1 MIRFVS
7 AKPAFLS
14 PDNLFRIFKYAI
26 YILLAYDGVQF
37 FAGDVIASAEIFGDS
52 VSWRN
57 VIEAY
62 SATFD
67 TAAWVVLLL
76 LFELETA
83 VIPDHLLKGGLK
95 WLLKSLSAA
104 AYFFILYSFYGYI
117 VKYGVVNDL
126 TAFSIA
132 DVCNLIGTNFTY
144 VVTLDEYLPLDHAN
158 CTALNA
164 QALVQI
170 TGTSIIGTQAAM
182 TDAIRLAIVD
192 VVNALDWLIIVVLLE
207 VEVFLQLKDKL
218 TSAMMAISRYLKVFL
233 YTILFACAAY
243 WGLKS
248 TFLDFWDA
256 FLWLLA
262 FIFIELNLFQWHSET
277 EEEKAREAMV

>member
-1 MIRFVS
+1 MS
-7 AKPAFLS
+7 AKPAFLN
-14 PDNLFRIFKYAI
+14 PDNLFRIFKYTI

-37 FAGDVIASAEIFGDS
+37 FDGDVIASAEIFGDN

-95 WLLKSLSAA
+95 WLLKSLSAV
-104 AYFFILYSFYGYI
+104 AYFFILYSFYGYV
-117 VKYGVVNDL
+117 VKYGVVSDL
-126 TAFSIA
+126 TVFSIA
-132 DVCNLIGTNFTY
+132 DVCSLIGTNFTY
-144 VVTLDEYLPLDHAN
+144 VVTLDEYLPLEQAD

-164 QALVQI
+164 QALLQI
-170 TGTSIIGTQAAM
+170 TGTNIIGTQAAL

-233 YTILFACAAY
+233 YTVLFICAAY

-262 FIFIELNLFQWHSET
+262 FIFIELNLFQWHSEA
-277 EEEKAREAMV
+277 EEEKAQEAMV

>member
-1 MIRFVS
+1 MSPVTS
-7 AKPAFLS
+7 PKPDFLNLE
-14 PDNLFRIFKYAI
+14 NLFRFFKYAI

-37 FAGDVIASAEIFGDS
+37 FDGDVIASAEIFGEN

-95 WLLKSLSAA
+95 WLLKSLSAV

-117 VKYGVVNDL
+117 VKYGVVSDL

-132 DVCNLIGTNFTY
+132 DVCNLIGMNYTY
-144 VVTLDEYLPLDHAN
+144 VVTLDGYLPLDQAN

-170 TGTSIIGTQAAM
+170 TGTSIIGTQAAL

-192 VVNALDWLIIVVLLE
+192 VVNALDWLIIVILLE
-207 VEVFLQLKDKL
+207 VEVFSQLKDKL
-218 TSAMMAISRYLKVFL
+218 TSAMVAISRYLKVFL
-233 YTILFACAAY
+233 YTVLFVCAAY

-256 FLWLLA
+256 FLWLVA
-262 FIFIELNLFQWHSET
+262 FIFIELNLFQWHSEA
-277 EEEKAREAMV
+277 EEEKAQEAMV

>member
-1 MIRFVS
+1 MSPVTS
-7 AKPAFLS
+7 PKPDFLNLE
-14 PDNLFRIFKYAI
+14 NLFRFFKYAI

-37 FAGDVIASAEIFGDS
+37 FDGDVIASAEIFGEN

-95 WLLKSLSAA
+95 WLLKSLSAV

-117 VKYGVVNDL
+117 VKYGVVSDL

-132 DVCNLIGTNFTY
+132 DVCNLIGTNYTY
-144 VVTLDEYLPLDHAN
+144 VVTLDGYLPLDQAN

-170 TGTSIIGTQAAM
+170 TGTSIIGTQAAL

-192 VVNALDWLIIVVLLE
+192 VVNLNGREII
-207 VEVFLQLKDKL
+207 KG
-218 TSAMMAISRYLKVFL
+218 SRVK
-233 YTILFACAAY
+233 
-243 WGLKS
+243 
-248 TFLDFWDA
+248 
-256 FLWLLA
+256 
-262 FIFIELNLFQWHSET
+262 
-277 EEEKAREAMV
+277 

>member
-1 MIRFVS
+1 MSPVTS
-7 AKPAFLS
+7 PKPDFLNLE
-14 PDNLFRIFKYAI
+14 NLFRFFKYAI

-37 FAGDVIASAEIFGDS
+37 FDGDVIASAEIFGEN

-95 WLLKSLSAA
+95 WLLKSLSAV

-117 VKYGVVNDL
+117 VKYGVVSDL

-132 DVCNLIGTNFTY
+132 DVCNLIGTNYTY
-144 VVTLDEYLPLDHAN
+144 VVTLDGYLPLDQAN

-170 TGTSIIGTQAAM
+170 TGTSIIGTQAAL
-182 TDAIRLAIVD
+182 TDAIRL
-192 VVNALDWLIIVVLLE
+192 IIVILLE
-207 VEVFLQLKDKL
+207 VEVFSQLKDKL
-218 TSAMMAISRYLKVFL
+218 TSAMVAISRYLKVFL
-233 YTILFACAAY
+233 YTVLFVCAAY

-256 FLWLLA
+256 FLWLVA
-262 FIFIELNLFQWHSET
+262 FIFIELNLFQWHSEA
-277 EEEKAREAMV
+277 EEEKAQEAMV